1 MATVVVSQHILID
14 YYCNNVLLN
23 EERLVR
29 WVIQMLTICK
39 IIGSYYIQDT
49 PPHVRYY
56 EHDNS

>member
-29 WVIQMLTICK
+29 WVTSKCSQFAKLLEVIT
-39 IIGSYYIQDT
+39 YNHPT
-49 PPHVRYY
+49 T
-56 EHDNS
+56 